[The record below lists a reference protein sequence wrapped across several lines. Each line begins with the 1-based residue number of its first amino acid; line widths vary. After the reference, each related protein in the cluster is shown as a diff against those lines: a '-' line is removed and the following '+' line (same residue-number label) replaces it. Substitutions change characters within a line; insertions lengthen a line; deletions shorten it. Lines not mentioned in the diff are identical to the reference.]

1 MSITT
6 VESAALTRT
15 WSISD
20 RSRPLLE
27 YQVQLSLGS
36 DPWQTPGVW
45 TRYPKISE
53 GRPPPRSPSI
63 FCWASLYNRLELTVE
78 GGFALGLSV
87 LVWFFPREF
96 VGVYADC

>member
-1 MSITT
+1 MP
-6 VESAALTRT
+6 TRT

-20 RSRPLLE
+20 RSRPLFE

-45 TRYPKISE
+45 TRYPKNDCPIPE

-78 GGFALGLSV
+78 GVFALRLSV